1 MEKILVIE
9 DEALIAR
16 ELKGRLTN
24 MGWDVVGVAYGA
36 EGVELARQTK
46 PDLLLSDIHLK
57 DGLSGID
64 LALEIQ
70 RENDLPVIFLTA
82 YSDEDTVNKAKQ
94 ASPFGYIIKP
104 VETREL
110 QINIE
115 MALYKFRIEKELKET
130 QQLLETALTC
140 IGSVLIFV
148 GESGVVTD
156 MNQDAVTLFGS
167 DGVGEPWNSVLHL
180 ESASSISSSVE
191 EALARQQVTR
201 LAPFVINRPQQ
212 HMLLVDGIIGPLDQ
226 GGVLMLIASNDT
238 GCSRA
243 S

>member
-24 MGWDVVGVAYGA
+24 MGWDVVGIAYGA

-46 PDLLLSDIHLK
+46 PDLLLSDTHLK

-70 RENDLPVIFLTA
+70 HERDLPVIFLTA

-94 ASPFGYIIKP
+94 ASSFGYFIKP

-130 QQLLETALTC
+130 QQLLETSLTC
-140 IGSVLIFV
+140 IGSALIFV
-148 GESGVVTD
+148 GESGVITD
-156 MNQDAVTLFGS
+156 MNQDAVTLFGR
-167 DGVGEPWNSVLHL
+167 DGVGEAWHSVLHL
-180 ESASSISSSVE
+180 ETRSSI
-191 EALARQQVTR
+191 
-201 LAPFVINRPQQ
+201 
-212 HMLLVDGIIGPLDQ
+212 
-226 GGVLMLIASNDT
+226 
-238 GCSRA
+238 
-243 S
+243 

>member
-16 ELKGRLTN
+16 ELKGRLN
-24 MGWDVVGVAYGA
+24 KMGWDVVGVAYGA

-57 DGLSGID
+57 EGLSGID

-70 RENDLPVIFLTA
+70 RENDPPVIFLTA

-104 VETREL
+104 AETREL
-110 QINIE
+110 QINIK

-140 IGSVLIFV
+140 IGSALIFV
-148 GESGVVTD
+148 GKSVTAD
-156 MNQDAVTLFGS
+156 
-167 DGVGEPWNSVLHL
+167 EVLPFL
-180 ESASSISSSVE
+180 LYRTASTV
-191 EALARQQVTR
+191 
-201 LAPFVINRPQQ
+201 P
-212 HMLLVDGIIGPLDQ
+212 
-226 GGVLMLIASNDT
+226 LIASPPL
-238 GCSRA
+238 A
-243 S
+243 SKVIVNTAIDNVAVL